1 MKQFFLILSG
11 LALLTGCSSKN
22 DSVEGPVQSRIR
34 IAPSISRV
42 TGLNFDTGDRIGLTI
57 VKSGAN
63 YCENTPLRF
72 DGTVFVS
79 DDLFWYDDSSEKSNL
94 TAYYPYLAEGAPAS
108 FTVRA
113 DQKLAADH
121 EASDLLAATA
131 TDVVPSQTA
140 VNMVFTHLLTKIVI
154 DITNNSANTI
164 QEVTL
169 KGSRCT
175 ATVDL
180 STKSVQV
187 DASSAETDIYPFST
201 VTAGRYEA
209 ILVPQRAALELEI
222 QTSDGNRHIKTFQA
236 TDLQSGA
243 EYAIEAV
250 ISNTN
255 KIHASISG
263 AVKGWEDGG
272 AIAPVEDDLPEDS
285 DLLEYAGVKYRIRQL
300 SNGTTWMAE
309 NLRYIPEGK
318 RVSSSPSDE
327 NGIWYPCTTSFTAS
341 SDTEYIQ
348 RQGLLYDLA
357 TAVGEPVTA
366 DNFRNIEGVQG
377 ICPEGWH
384 LPTRADLESLIAV
397 NSELGSSF
405 FTYAGTRDPSG
416 KIHRIVDVREF
427 LQRLPA
433 LYEHRKFGLYSGGSE
448 LPIPAFLEKQ
458 PGKHNRHRL
467 SLGHAGTLREE
478 CHVRGING
486 TKKNCGP
493 AQSIKRPDVS
503 GKAATPGNIGSP
515 GKTTGNTEGS
525 RSKKRLPSAIYRSG
539 NKTYPT
545 RRHSYFCTAR

>member
-169 KGSRCT
+169 KGIRCT

-187 DASSAETDIYPFST
+187 DASSAETDIYPFPT

-222 QTSDGNRHIKTFQA
+222 QTSDGNRHTKTFQA
-236 TDLQSGA
+236 TDLQSGE

-309 NLRYIPEGK
+309 NLRYIPEDK
-318 RVSSSPSDE
+318 RVSSSPSEE

-384 LPTRADLESLIAV
+384 LPTRADLESLIAM

-416 KIHRIVDVREF
+416 KYIGSLMSGNFSKGYLLCTSTESSVYTPEDLNYQYLLFSKSNQVNIIDIDCRSGMPVRCVKN
-427 LQRLPA
+427 PA
-433 LYEHRKFGLYSGGSE
+433 
-448 LPIPAFLEKQ
+448 
-458 PGKHNRHRL
+458 
-467 SLGHAGTLREE
+467 
-478 CHVRGING
+478 
-486 TKKNCGP
+486 
-493 AQSIKRPDVS
+493 S
-503 GKAATPGNIGSP
+503 GK
-515 GKTTGNTEGS
+515 
-525 RSKKRLPSAIYRSG
+525 
-539 NKTYPT
+539 
-545 RRHSYFCTAR
+545 

>member
-79 DDLFWYDDSSEKSNL
+79 DDLFWYDDPSEKSNL

-164 QEVTL
+164 EEVTL

-180 STKSVQV
+180 SAKSVQV
-187 DASSAETDIYPFST
+187 DASSAETDIYPFPT

-222 QTSDGNRHIKTFQA
+222 QTSDGNRHTKTFQA

-272 AIAPVEDDLPEDS
+272 AIAPVEDDLPERFRP
-285 DLLEYAGVKYRIRQL
+285 AGVRRRQVPHPA
-300 SNGTTWMAE
+300 TQQ
-309 NLRYIPEGK
+309 RYDLDGGK
-318 RVSSSPSDE
+318 PALHSR
-327 NGIWYPCTTSFTAS
+327 
-341 SDTEYIQ
+341 
-348 RQGLLYDLA
+348 RQTRFLVPVRRKRHLVPLYDLLYRIQRHGIHP
-357 TAVGEPVTA
+357 TA
-366 DNFRNIEGVQG
+366 GV
-377 ICPEGWH
+377 
-384 LPTRADLESLIAV
+384 
-397 NSELGSSF
+397 
-405 FTYAGTRDPSG
+405 
-416 KIHRIVDVREF
+416 
-427 LQRLPA
+427 A
-433 LYEHRKFGLYSGGSE
+433 L
-448 LPIPAFLEKQ
+448 
-458 PGKHNRHRL
+458 
-467 SLGHAGTLREE
+467 
-478 CHVRGING
+478 
-486 TKKNCGP
+486 
-493 AQSIKRPDVS
+493 
-503 GKAATPGNIGSP
+503 
-515 GKTTGNTEGS
+515 
-525 RSKKRLPSAIYRSG
+525 RSG
-539 NKTYPT
+539 YS
-545 RRHSYFCTAR
+545 RRGTCYCG

>member
-79 DDLFWYDDSSEKSNL
+79 DDLFWYDDPSEKSNL

-164 QEVTL
+164 EEVTL

-180 STKSVQV
+180 SAKSVQV
-187 DASSAETDIYPFST
+187 DASSAETDIYPFPT

-222 QTSDGNRHIKTFQA
+222 QTSDGNRHTKTFQA

-272 AIAPVEDDLPEDS
+272 AIAPVEDDLPKIPTCWS
-285 DLLEYAGVKYRIRQL
+285 TQASSIASGNSATVRPGWRKTCATFPRTSAFPHPRPKKTAFGIRVRPPL
-300 SNGTTWMAE
+300 PHPATRNTSNGKVCSTIW
-309 NLRYIPEGK
+309 LRP
-318 RVSSSPSDE
+318 
-327 NGIWYPCTTSFTAS
+327 
-341 SDTEYIQ
+341 
-348 RQGLLYDLA
+348 
-357 TAVGEPVTA
+357 
-366 DNFRNIEGVQG
+366 
-377 ICPEGWH
+377 
-384 LPTRADLESLIAV
+384 
-397 NSELGSSF
+397 
-405 FTYAGTRDPSG
+405 
-416 KIHRIVDVREF
+416 
-427 LQRLPA
+427 
-433 LYEHRKFGLYSGGSE
+433 
-448 LPIPAFLEKQ
+448 
-458 PGKHNRHRL
+458 
-467 SLGHAGTLREE
+467 
-478 CHVRGING
+478 
-486 TKKNCGP
+486 
-493 AQSIKRPDVS
+493 
-503 GKAATPGNIGSP
+503 
-515 GKTTGNTEGS
+515 
-525 RSKKRLPSAIYRSG
+525 
-539 NKTYPT
+539 
-545 RRHSYFCTAR
+545 

>member
-140 VNMVFTHLLTKIVI
+140 VNMIFTHLLTKIVI

-187 DASSAETDIYPFST
+187 DASSAETDIYPFPT

-285 DLLEYAGVKYRIRQL
+285 DLLDQVPHPATQQRYDLDGGKPALHSRRQTRFL
-300 SNGTTWMAE
+300 VPV
-309 NLRYIPEGK
+309 RRK
-318 RVSSSPSDE
+318 RHLVP
-327 NGIWYPCTTSFTAS
+327 
-341 SDTEYIQ
+341 
-348 RQGLLYDLA
+348 LYDLLYRIQRHGIHP
-357 TAVGEPVTA
+357 TA
-366 DNFRNIEGVQG
+366 GV
-377 ICPEGWH
+377 
-384 LPTRADLESLIAV
+384 
-397 NSELGSSF
+397 
-405 FTYAGTRDPSG
+405 
-416 KIHRIVDVREF
+416 
-427 LQRLPA
+427 A
-433 LYEHRKFGLYSGGSE
+433 L
-448 LPIPAFLEKQ
+448 
-458 PGKHNRHRL
+458 
-467 SLGHAGTLREE
+467 
-478 CHVRGING
+478 
-486 TKKNCGP
+486 
-493 AQSIKRPDVS
+493 
-503 GKAATPGNIGSP
+503 
-515 GKTTGNTEGS
+515 
-525 RSKKRLPSAIYRSG
+525 RSG
-539 NKTYPT
+539 YS
-545 RRHSYFCTAR
+545 RRGTCYCG

>member
-140 VNMVFTHLLTKIVI
+140 VNMIFTHLLTKIVI

-187 DASSAETDIYPFST
+187 DASSAETDIYPFPT

-222 QTSDGNRHIKTFQA
+222 QTSDGNRHTKTFQA

-416 KIHRIVDVREF
+416 K
-427 LQRLPA
+427 
-433 LYEHRKFGLYSGGSE
+433 Y
-448 LPIPAFLEKQ
+448 
-458 PGKHNRHRL
+458 
-467 SLGHAGTLREE
+467 
-478 CHVRGING
+478 
-486 TKKNCGP
+486 
-493 AQSIKRPDVS
+493 
-503 GKAATPGNIGSP
+503 IGSLS
-515 GKTTGNTEGS
+515 GNFSKGYLLCTSTES
-525 RSKKRLPSAIYRSG
+525 SVYTPEDLNYQYLLFSKSNQVNIIDIDCRSG
-539 NKTYPT
+539 MPVRCVKNAT
-545 RRHSYFCTAR
+545 SGE

>member
-416 KIHRIVDVREF
+416 KYIGS
-427 LQRLPA
+427 LM
-433 LYEHRKFGLYSGGSE
+433 SGNFSKGYLLCTSTE
-448 LPIPAFLEKQ
+448 SSVYTPEDLNYQYLLFSKSNQVNIIDIDCRSGMPVP
-458 PGKHNRHRL
+458 
-467 SLGHAGTLREE
+467 LREE

-525 RSKKRLPSAIYRSG
+525 RFFERLPSAIYRSG

>member
-416 KIHRIVDVREF
+416 KYIGS
-427 LQRLPA
+427 LM
-433 LYEHRKFGLYSGGSE
+433 SGNFSKGYLLCTSTE
-448 LPIPAFLEKQ
+448 SSVYTPEDLNYQYLLFSKSNH
-458 PGKHNRHRL
+458 KHNRHRL

-525 RSKKRLPSAIYRSG
+525 RFFERLPSAIYRSG

>member
-79 DDLFWYDDSSEKSNL
+79 DDLFWYDDPSEKSNL

-164 QEVTL
+164 EEVTL

-180 STKSVQV
+180 SAKSVQV
-187 DASSAETDIYPFST
+187 DASSAETDIYPFPT

-222 QTSDGNRHIKTFQA
+222 QTSDGNRHTKTFQA

-309 NLRYIPEGK
+309 KPALHSRGQARFLIPVRRKRHLVSVYDLLYRIQRHGIHPTARFALRSGYGRRGTCYCGQLPQYRG
-318 RVSSSPSDE
+318 RARHLSGRMAPSD
-327 NGIWYPCTTSFTAS
+327 P
-341 SDTEYIQ
+341 
-348 RQGLLYDLA
+348 
-357 TAVGEPVTA
+357 
-366 DNFRNIEGVQG
+366 
-377 ICPEGWH
+377 
-384 LPTRADLESLIAV
+384 
-397 NSELGSSF
+397 
-405 FTYAGTRDPSG
+405 
-416 KIHRIVDVREF
+416 
-427 LQRLPA
+427 
-433 LYEHRKFGLYSGGSE
+433 GGSGV
-448 LPIPAFLEKQ
+448 AY
-458 PGKHNRHRL
+458 RH
-467 SLGHAGTLREE
+467 E
-478 CHVRGING
+478 
-486 TKKNCGP
+486 
-493 AQSIKRPDVS
+493 Q
-503 GKAATPGNIGSP
+503 
-515 GKTTGNTEGS
+515 
-525 RSKKRLPSAIYRSG
+525 
-539 NKTYPT
+539 
-545 RRHSYFCTAR
+545 

>member
-79 DDLFWYDDSSEKSNL
+79 DDLFWYDDPSEKSNL

-164 QEVTL
+164 EEVTL

-180 STKSVQV
+180 SAKSVQV
-187 DASSAETDIYPFST
+187 DASSAETDIYPFPT

-222 QTSDGNRHIKTFQA
+222 QTSDGNRHTKTFQA

-272 AIAPVEDDLPEDS
+272 AIAPVE
-285 DLLEYAGVKYRIRQL
+285 
-300 SNGTTWMAE
+300 
-309 NLRYIPEGK
+309 
-318 RVSSSPSDE
+318 E

-384 LPTRADLESLIAV
+384 LPTRADLESLIAM

-416 KIHRIVDVREF
+416 KYIGSLMSGDFSKGYLLCTSTESSVYTPEDLNYQYLLFSKSNQVNIIDIDCRSGMPVRCVKN
-427 LQRLPA
+427 PA
-433 LYEHRKFGLYSGGSE
+433 
-448 LPIPAFLEKQ
+448 
-458 PGKHNRHRL
+458 
-467 SLGHAGTLREE
+467 
-478 CHVRGING
+478 
-486 TKKNCGP
+486 
-493 AQSIKRPDVS
+493 S
-503 GKAATPGNIGSP
+503 GK
-515 GKTTGNTEGS
+515 
-525 RSKKRLPSAIYRSG
+525 
-539 NKTYPT
+539 
-545 RRHSYFCTAR
+545 

>member
-366 DNFRNIEGVQG
+366 DNFRNIECVQG

-416 KIHRIVDVREF
+416 K
-427 LQRLPA
+427 
-433 LYEHRKFGLYSGGSE
+433 Y
-448 LPIPAFLEKQ
+448 
-458 PGKHNRHRL
+458 
-467 SLGHAGTLREE
+467 
-478 CHVRGING
+478 
-486 TKKNCGP
+486 
-493 AQSIKRPDVS
+493 
-503 GKAATPGNIGSP
+503 IGSLMS
-515 GKTTGNTEGS
+515 GNFSKGYLLCTSTES
-525 RSKKRLPSAIYRSG
+525 SVYTPEDLNYQYLLFSKSNQVNIIDIDCRSG
-539 NKTYPT
+539 MPVRCVKNAT
-545 RRHSYFCTAR
+545 SGE

>member
-416 KIHRIVDVREF
+416 KYIGSLMSGNFSKGYLLCTSTESSVYTPEDLNYQYLLFSKSNQVNIIDIDCRSGMPVRC
-427 LQRLPA
+427 
-433 LYEHRKFGLYSGGSE
+433 
-448 LPIPAFLEKQ
+448 
-458 PGKHNRHRL
+458 
-467 SLGHAGTLREE
+467 EE

-525 RSKKRLPSAIYRSG
+525 RFFERLPSAIYRSG

>member
-140 VNMVFTHLLTKIVI
+140 VNMIFTHLLTKIVI

-187 DASSAETDIYPFST
+187 DASSAETDIYPFPT

-300 SNGTTWMAE
+300 SNGTT
-309 NLRYIPEGK
+309 
-318 RVSSSPSDE
+318 
-327 NGIWYPCTTSFTAS
+327 SFTAS

-416 KIHRIVDVREF
+416 K
-427 LQRLPA
+427 
-433 LYEHRKFGLYSGGSE
+433 Y
-448 LPIPAFLEKQ
+448 
-458 PGKHNRHRL
+458 
-467 SLGHAGTLREE
+467 
-478 CHVRGING
+478 
-486 TKKNCGP
+486 
-493 AQSIKRPDVS
+493 
-503 GKAATPGNIGSP
+503 IGSLMS
-515 GKTTGNTEGS
+515 GNFSKGYLLCTSTES
-525 RSKKRLPSAIYRSG
+525 SVYTPEDLNYQYLLFSKSNQVNIIDIDCRSG
-539 NKTYPT
+539 MPVRCVKNAT
-545 RRHSYFCTAR
+545 SGE

>member
-79 DDLFWYDDSSEKSNL
+79 DDLFWYDDPSEKSNL

-164 QEVTL
+164 EEVTL

-180 STKSVQV
+180 SAKSVQV
-187 DASSAETDIYPFST
+187 DASSAETDIYPFPT

-222 QTSDGNRHIKTFQA
+222 QTSDGNRHTKTFQA

-255 KIHASISG
+255 KIHASNQRRRQRLGGRRSDRSG
-263 AVKGWEDGG
+263 RRRPAGRFRPAGVRRRQVSHPATQQRYDLDGG
-272 AIAPVEDDLPEDS
+272 KPALHSRGQARFLIPVRRKRHLVS
-285 DLLEYAGVKYRIRQL
+285 VYDLLYRIQRHGIHPTARFAL
-300 SNGTTWMAE
+300 RSGYGRRG
-309 NLRYIPEGK
+309 NLLLR
-318 RVSSSPSDE
+318 
-327 NGIWYPCTTSFTAS
+327 TTSAISRACKAFVRKDGT
-341 SDTEYIQ
+341 
-348 RQGLLYDLA
+348 
-357 TAVGEPVTA
+357 
-366 DNFRNIEGVQG
+366 FRPG
-377 ICPEGWH
+377 
-384 LPTRADLESLIAV
+384 
-397 NSELGSSF
+397 
-405 FTYAGTRDPSG
+405 
-416 KIHRIVDVREF
+416 RIW
-427 LQRLPA
+427 
-433 LYEHRKFGLYSGGSE
+433 S
-448 LPIPAFLEKQ
+448 
-458 PGKHNRHRL
+458 RL
-467 SLGHAGTLREE
+467 S
-478 CHVRGING
+478 
-486 TKKNCGP
+486 P
-493 AQSIKRPDVS
+493 
-503 GKAATPGNIGSP
+503 
-515 GKTTGNTEGS
+515 
-525 RSKKRLPSAIYRSG
+525 
-539 NKTYPT
+539 
-545 RRHSYFCTAR
+545 